1 MGPDEGGIDH
11 LSGYADF
18 KRSQGYT
25 VSMINYLDIVES
37 FGGGQVGPWGL
48 THYLSE
54 LKRQSP
60 ILKYLLLVGSS
71 VYDHSDKLGTGA
83 LTFIPGHY
91 VPGSHSNFTVSDV
104 PYITDGDGDLV
115 AHIGRWP
122 VRELS
127 ELQVIVDK
135 SMQWGTQDHSSGEAV
150 TDCRAHGGG

>member
-1 MGPDEGGIDH
+1 M
-11 LSGYADF
+11 
-18 KRSQGYT
+18 
-25 VSMINYLDIVES
+25 
-37 FGGGQVGPWGL
+37 
-48 THYLSE
+48 
-54 LKRQSP
+54 
-60 ILKYLLLVGSS
+60 
-71 VYDHSDKLGTGA
+71 
-83 LTFIPGHY
+83 
-91 VPGSHSNFTVSDV
+91 PGSHSNFTVSDV